1 MEIVLNVIGWIFTNW
16 VAIAQV
22 ISYIIAIATIIVK
35 LTPTLADDN
44 IVLPII
50 KFIGK
55 YLALNKNVANE
66 DRLVA

>member
-1 MEIVLNVIGWIFTNW
+1 MEAILNVINW
-16 VAIAQV
+16 VVANWATILQL

-55 YLALNKNVANE
+55 YLALNKNVKPE
-66 DRLVA
+66 DRPVA